1 MAATSQPTDAVA
13 LVPVALSARH
23 VHLSQAHTEKLF
35 GPGHRLQPLFD
46 LSQPGQFAA
55 RETVEVVG
63 PKRSI
68 PGVRIL
74 GPARDFTQVELSIT
88 DGVVLGLNVPVRL
101 SGDVA
106 GTPGIHLIGPR
117 GAVRLPAG
125 CIVAKRHL
133 HVHSADARR
142 LGLHQGQQVYVR
154 VPGPRGIIFDGVVVR
169 VSDNFRTEL
178 HLDTDEG
185 NAAGLRSGQEVELV
199 ADLCGQ
205 LCGRTDCLIAGSGS
219 DSPGRPYCQFTAGSG
234 VSIR

>member
-1 MAATSQPTDAVA
+1 MTDNPQPAGAVA

-23 VHLSQAHTEKLF
+23 VHLSQEHVERLF
-35 GPGHRLQPLFD
+35 GAGHHLQPLFE

-68 PGVRIL
+68 PGVRVL
-74 GPARDFTQVELSIT
+74 GPARGDTQVELSIT

-101 SGDVA
+101 SGDLA
-106 GTPGIHLIGPR
+106 GTPGAHLIGPR
-117 GAVRLPAG
+117 GAVRLQQG
-125 CIVAKRHL
+125 CIVARRHL
-133 HVHSADARR
+133 HVHGDDARR
-142 LGLHQGQQVYVR
+142 LGLQQGQQVYVR

-169 VSDNFRTEL
+169 VSDSFRTEL

-185 NAAGLRSGQEVELV
+185 NAAGVSSGQQVEVV
-199 ADLCGQ
+199 ADLCSQ
-205 LCGRTDCLIAGSGS
+205 LCGRADCLIAGSSG
-219 DSPGRPYCQFTAGSG
+219 DAPGRPYCQFTADSG